1 MINLCKFCKEQG
13 YNKEEYENIKNNI
26 NVLSD
31 ALVHEYFEYDAYY
44 TIEEIK
50 EKLKE
55 INLDTHKFYIY
66 ILNKIVEKLY

>member
-26 NVLSD
+26 SVLSD
-31 ALVHEYFEYDAYY
+31 ALVQEYFSKDAYY

>member
-13 YNKEEYENIKNNI
+13 YNKEEYKNIENNI

-31 ALVHEYFEYDAYY
+31 ALIEEYFVKDAYY
-44 TIEEIK
+44 TVPEIQSILEEIGLN
-50 EKLKE
+50 E
-55 INLDTHKFYIY
+55 HKFYPY